1 MTKDQISN
9 LIHNLRL
16 LRTEKDKS
24 ATQLTLEL
32 NLNGARTITDI
43 ENCTTRKIAIQPEE
57 IAEIAR
63 YFNIEV
69 DTLLN
74 KKAYVSFK

>member
-1 MTKDQISN
+1 MNKEQINN

-16 LRTEKDKS
+16 LRTAKNKS

-43 ENCTTRKIAIQPEE
+43 ENSTTRKVAIKPEE
-57 IAEIAR
+57 IAEIAT
-63 YFNIEV
+63 YFNIDV

-74 KKAYVSFK
+74 KKAYVVFK